1 MKLKRLLFSIV
12 LSLTMLTGCGA
23 PPEMVEEADN
33 IKAENLPKFEQ
44 AVKDVYGKD
53 AELINVKCGVELNI
67 GSPVPNATYSLPTT
81 MEGQIELPDKR
92 GKAIYKIDSGAMYDN
107 VNTSNILDSF
117 LDQLPYNKEEIVTK
131 TFLDSS
137 SNFPMFKS
145 GLTTYDEV
153 LNTPNSMYSS
163 YPRLYMTTLED
174 LSAYKDID
182 INNLDVHK
190 KMYSSA
196 YPINYVL
203 CGVTVESKAMLLD
216 NDFTKIQFNY
226 KELPY
231 YEIRSGEEEQEDVMK
246 KFGITSYITYNY
258 FHPEDSYQVL
268 DIESFE

>member
-1 MKLKRLLFSIV
+1 MKLKRLLFFIV

-23 PPEMVEEADN
+23 PPEMVEEADK

-53 AELINVKCGVELNI
+53 AELLNVTCDVELNT
-67 GSPVPNATYSLPTT
+67 GSPEPNVTYSLPTT

-92 GKAIYKIDSGAMYDN
+92 GKAIYKIDSGAMYDD
-107 VNTSNILDSF
+107 VNTSDILDSF

-137 SNFPMFKS
+137 NNFPMFKS

-174 LSAYKDID
+174 LSTYKDID
-182 INNLDVHK
+182 INNLDIHK
-190 KMYSSA
+190 KMYSSD

-203 CGVTVESKAMLLD
+203 CGVTVESKARLLD
-216 NDFTKIQFNY
+216 NDFTNIQFNY

-246 KFGITSYITYNY
+246 KFGIT
-258 FHPEDSYQVL
+258 L
-268 DIESFE
+268 